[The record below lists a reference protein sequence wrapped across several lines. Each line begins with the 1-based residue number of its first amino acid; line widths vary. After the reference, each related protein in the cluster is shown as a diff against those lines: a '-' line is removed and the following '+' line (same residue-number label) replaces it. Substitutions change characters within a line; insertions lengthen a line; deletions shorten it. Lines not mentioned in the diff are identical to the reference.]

1 MFLLWAEGKQV
12 EYIQLIPE
20 TLLDGTNI
28 AENDL
33 INQQIRRRWK
43 TFPEDH
49 SSSYD

>member
-28 AENDL
+28 AENDM
-33 INQQIRRRWK
+33 IKPTNTSK
-43 TFPEDH
+43 MENFP
-49 SSSYD
+49 